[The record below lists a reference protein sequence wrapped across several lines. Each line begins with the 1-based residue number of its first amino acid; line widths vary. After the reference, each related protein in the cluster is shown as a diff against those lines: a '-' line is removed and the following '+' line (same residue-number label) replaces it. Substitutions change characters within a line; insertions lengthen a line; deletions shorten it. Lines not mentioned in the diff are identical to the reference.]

1 MQVPFLFKRVF
12 AGALVAFHHEEHEGH
27 EAQKW
32 HQALRALRALRGAE
46 KNLHLRQL
54 RCAPFPQVKRMA
66 MNCCKRPAGYS
77 NKISAVPAC
86 FIMK

>member
-1 MQVPFLFKRVF
+1 LQVRSLHFTTKSTKDTKLKNGIKRFVLFV
-12 AGALVAFHHEEHEGH
+12 V
-27 EAQKW
+27 QK
-32 HQALRALRALRGAE
+32 

-77 NKISAVPAC
+77 NKISAVPGDAVPAC